1 MRAQATIVLGLT
13 LAACY
18 QPTAATGV
26 PCAANGDCPG
36 TQVCDHGK
44 SPPVCVATLPA
55 IDGPVQPPDAPRDAP
70 PDVPL
75 PPDAAPPDAPPPPPT
90 ATLVQ
95 QVTSKVLSSDS
106 LMATLPAAPAAGHV
120 LIMVGDSPQAEIV
133 SVTGGGVTTWTR
145 AAISFT
151 NCNSEIWYGVTDGTS
166 ATVTISDPMTSSELW
181 MNLSE
186 WSGLSTTLTLDGAI
200 AMGGTASPATAGM
213 LPTAHAH
220 DLLIFTASDNTPN
233 TYGTP
238 APGAWTQMTGVQV
251 ANCVQAEWYTIVT
264 TTGTYAPS
272 VSVTNLAW
280 DAAIAAFQI
289 P

>member
-1 MRAQATIVLGLT
+1 MRVQATIALGLT

-36 TQVCDHGK
+36 TQVCDHGRI
-44 SPPVCVATLPA
+44 PPVCVGTLPA
-55 IDGPVQPPDAPRDAP
+55 IDAPSQPTDARLDAPSDAPR
-70 PDVPL
+70 
-75 PPDAAPPDAPPPPPT
+75 PPDAPPPDAPPPT

-120 LIMVGDSPQAEIV
+120 LIMVGDSPQAQIV
-133 SVTGGGVTTWTR
+133 SVTGGGVATWSR
-145 AAISFT
+145 AAIAFT
-151 NCNSEIWYGVTDGTS
+151 SCNAEIWYGVTDGTS
-166 ATVTISDPMTSSELW
+166 STVTISDPMTSSELW

-186 WSGLSTTLTLDGAI
+186 WSGLSTTLTFDGAI
-200 AMGGTASPATAGM
+200 AQGGTTSPASAGM
-213 LPTAHAH
+213 LPTGHAH
-220 DLLIFTASDNTPN
+220 DLVIFTVSDNTPN
-233 TYGTP
+233 TYGMPGPGTWTAMTP
-238 APGAWTQMTGVQV
+238 VQIS
-251 ANCVQAEWYTIVT
+251 NCGQVEYYSIVNA
-264 TTGTYAPS
+264 TGTYAPS
-272 VSVTNLAW
+272 VSVTTLTW